1 MKSITGILTLYK
13 EGRKSPF
20 SNGYRP
26 LFNIKNNKFSGRIK
40 LENKEQLFPGEKV
53 NVIIEFL
60 TDDLDIH
67 KGEIITF
74 DEGTSIIIGE
84 VKILTIS
91 QEYLQMKKLA
101 IKKST

>member
-1 MKSITGILTLYK
+1 M
-13 EGRKSPF
+13 
-20 SNGYRP
+20 
-26 LFNIKNNKFSGRIK
+26 
-40 LENKEQLFPGEKV
+40 

-60 TDDLDIH
+60 AGELDIH

-91 QEYLQMKKLA
+91 Q
-101 IKKST
+101 